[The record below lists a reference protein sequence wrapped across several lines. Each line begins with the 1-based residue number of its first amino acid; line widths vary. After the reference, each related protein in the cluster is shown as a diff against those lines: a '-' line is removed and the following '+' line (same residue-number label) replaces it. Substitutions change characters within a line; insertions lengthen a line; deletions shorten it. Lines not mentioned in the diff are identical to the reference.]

1 MKRYLFILFLFFTCS
16 GFAQQSLNN
25 YKYVVI
31 PEKFSFL
38 KSPNLY
44 GLNDLAK
51 FLVEQKGF
59 TPYFDN
65 AELPAD
71 IANNKC
77 QALNLELTERKT
89 MFTTNLTFV
98 LKDCQGNILFKSKE
112 GKSRE
117 KEYKTSYN
125 FALRDAFTSLDT
137 LNYVATT
144 MPTTMQAPQQTAVV
158 APPVV
163 IPAAVAT
170 RPISSEV
177 VAAAGTLYAQPITNG
192 FQLINT
198 EPKVVL
204 TLLNST
210 VPESFIA
217 NNATSHGIVFK
228 RNGEWFFE
236 YYQNNK
242 LMTEK
247 LLIKF

>member
-1 MKRYLFILFLFFTCS
+1 MKRYLFILFLFISFS
-16 GFAQQSLNN
+16 GSAQTLAN
-25 YKYVVI
+25 YKYVVV
-31 PEKFSFL
+31 PEKFPFF
-38 KSPNLY
+38 KTANLY

-65 AELPAD
+65 AELPAE

-77 QALNLELTERKT
+77 KALNLEILERKT
-89 MFTTNLTFV
+89 MFTTNLTVV

-137 LNYVATT
+137 LTFVPGTI
-144 MPTTMQAPQQTAVV
+144 PTTIQTPQQTPVAIAPVKSELVV
-158 APPVV
+158 
-163 IPAAVAT
+163 
-170 RPISSEV
+170 
-177 VAAAGTLYAQPITNG
+177 AAGTLYAQPIANG

-198 EPKVVL
+198 EPKVML
-204 TLLNST
+204 TLLATT
-210 VPESFIA
+210 VPDYFIA
-217 NNATSHGIVFK
+217 SNATAHGIVFK
-228 RNGEWFFE
+228 KNGEWQFE
-236 YYQNNK
+236 YYQGNK
-242 LMTEK
+242 LVTEQ

>member
-1 MKRYLFILFLFFTCS
+1 MKRYLFILFLFFSFS
-16 GFAQQSLNN
+16 GYAQQSLNN
-25 YKYVVI
+25 YKYVVV

-38 KSPNLY
+38 KTNNLY

-59 TPYFDN
+59 TAYLDN
-65 AELPAD
+65 SELPTD
-71 IANNKC
+71 LANNKC
-77 QALNLELTERKT
+77 KALNLDLIERKT
-89 MFTTNLTFV
+89 MFTTNLTVV

-125 FALRDAFTSLDT
+125 FALRDAFSSLDS
-137 LNYVATT
+137 LNYVASATPAA
-144 MPTTMQAPQQTAVV
+144 MPVAAAAPQQSTVVTTYAPATA
-158 APPVV
+158 
-163 IPAAVAT
+163 
-170 RPISSEV
+170 SEV
-177 VAAAGTLYAQPITNG
+177 VPAAGTLYAQPIANG

-198 EPKVVL
+198 VPKVVL
-204 TLLNST
+204 TLLITT
-210 VPESFIA
+210 VPDYFIA
-217 NNATSHGIVFK
+217 NNDTAQGIAYK

-242 LMTEK
+242 LVTEK